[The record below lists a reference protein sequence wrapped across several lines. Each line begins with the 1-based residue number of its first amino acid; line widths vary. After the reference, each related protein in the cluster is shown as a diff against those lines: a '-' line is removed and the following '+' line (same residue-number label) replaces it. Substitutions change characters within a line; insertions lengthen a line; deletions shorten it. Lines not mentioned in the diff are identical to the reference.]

1 MLKIT
6 DCRENE
12 KCKLKD
18 IEDCGFFEYDKV
30 LCRKVT
36 FSDSDLSI
44 IKDYDSILFIEMPSG
59 QLGVLNRNTTVNY
72 IPSENLELYIG
83 G

>member
-12 KCKLKD
+12 ECKLKD
-18 IEDCGFFEYDKV
+18 IEDCGFFEYATV

-36 FSDSDLSI
+36 FSDSEFSI
-44 IKDYDSILFIEMPSG
+44 IKDHDSILFIEMSSG
-59 QLGVLNRNTTVNY
+59 QLGILNKETIV
-72 IPSENLELYIG
+72 
-83 G
+83 

>member
-6 DCRENE
+6 DCREDE

-18 IEDCGFFEYDKV
+18 IEDCGFFEYNTV

-36 FSDSDLSI
+36 FSDYEISI
-44 IKDYDSILFIEMPSG
+44 TKDRDSILFIEMSSG
-59 QLGVLNRNTTVNY
+59 QLGTLNKNTIVKY
-72 IPSENLELYIG
+72 IPSEDLELYMG
-83 G
+83 

>member
-18 IEDCGFFEYDKV
+18 IEDCGFFEYDKI

-36 FSDSDLSI
+36 FSDYEISI
-44 IKDYDSILFIEMPSG
+44 TKDYDSILFIEMPSG
-59 QLGVLNRNTTVNY
+59 QLGVLNKNTIVKY
-72 IPSENLELYIG
+72 IPSEDLELYIDD
-83 G
+83 